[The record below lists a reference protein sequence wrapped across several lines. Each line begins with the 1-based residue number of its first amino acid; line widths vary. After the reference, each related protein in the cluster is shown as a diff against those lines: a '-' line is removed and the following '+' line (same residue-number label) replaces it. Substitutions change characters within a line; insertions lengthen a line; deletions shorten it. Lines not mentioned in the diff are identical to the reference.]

1 MKEIGDNTLM
11 AIIIVSMILS
21 GTLISVFGTDHNPE
35 VIEKDVVK
43 TYQVINGDTTLISTV
58 ESKIK

>member
-21 GTLISVFGTDHNPE
+21 GTLISVFGTNDNPE
-35 VIEKDVVK
+35 VIEKDIVK
-43 TYQVINGDTTLISTV
+43 TYQVIDGDTILINSV